1 MKYDIPTYALV
12 STVTFTVAF
21 IVSLRSFL
29 YSDIW
34 TTCYSSDLNSMLSM
48 NQVCNRSYIVAYFS
62 HVESRKISLLAHVNM
77 TICGS
82 ILIGRGIIKLVFGEL
97 WPMESQHMYD
107 RMLNFLLFKVIFIG
121 AVMDPVWRHILRLSM
136 WIGVLGFMRIFSL
149 LSRDRLDNLTTVA
162 FVSLQ
167 KYYKITV
174 LLSTILFSNII
185 WYLGSLYLFPTSLAF
200 LTLEFLPVVLDTVQV
215 LIKYST
221 HLMDLWREN
230 GFESKRWINYYTELG
245 ADVLILGCTLLQY
258 LQLMWMHG
266 ISFGLVDI
274 VLFLNV
280 RSVLKNLHNKL
291 IIYRERW
298 RAMSYVRD
306 RYVDAS
312 PEELSNYNDDCAIC
326 REKMKTAKILACGHL
341 FHLHCLHSWIQHHV
355 SKPTCPTCRR
365 YLSPSSK
372 DLGLSK

>member
-1 MKYDIPTYALV
+1 MRYDIPTYALI
-12 STVTFTVAF
+12 STILFTVAVT
-21 IVSLRSFL
+21 VSLRSFI

-34 TTCYSSDLNSMLSM
+34 STCYSSDLVSILST
-48 NQVCNRSYIVAYFS
+48 NQICNRSYIIAYFS

-77 TICGS
+77 TICCLV
-82 ILIGRGIIKLVFGEL
+82 LIGRAIIKVVFGEL
-97 WPMESQHMYD
+97 WPMENQHMYD

-121 AVMDPVWRHILRLSM
+121 AVMDPVWRYILRLSM

-149 LSRDRLDNLTTVA
+149 LSRDRLDNLATVA
-162 FVSLQ
+162 FVSIK

-174 LLSTILFSNII
+174 LLLLIFLSDVL
-185 WYLGSLYLFPTSLAF
+185 WYIGSLYLFPTSLAF
-200 LTLEFLPVVLDTVQV
+200 LTLEFLPVILDTTQV
-215 LIKYST
+215 LIKYIT
-221 HLMDLWREN
+221 HLMDQWRDN
-230 GFESKRWINYYTELG
+230 GFDSKRLINYYTELS

-280 RSVLKNLHNKL
+280 RSVLKNLHTKIL
-291 IIYRERW
+291 IYRERW

-306 RYVDAS
+306 RYVNAS
-312 PEELSNYNDDCAIC
+312 QEELANYNDDCAIC
-326 REKMKTAKILACGHL
+326 RDRMKNAKKLPCGHL

-355 SKPTCPTCRR
+355 SRATCPTCRR
-365 YLSPSSK
+365 PLSPSSIDPNALK
-372 DLGLSK
+372 